1 MSLLE
6 ALKQYSTVVAD
17 TGDLS
22 SIRKFQPQDAT
33 TNPAI
38 ILKTAKENPE
48 FLQAILY
55 SFKNASLS
63 ERIDQV
69 LVAIGN
75 EILKN
80 VPGRVST
87 EVDARY
93 SFDTEKTVQHARR
106 LIQLYR
112 EQGIDTERVLIKI
125 AATWEGIQ
133 AAKILEKEDIH
144 CNMTLIF
151 SLEQAV
157 MCAEVS
163 ATLISPFVG
172 RVLDWY
178 KKNAPDTITEDPG
191 VLSVR
196 NIFSYYKQ
204 FGYKT
209 EVMAASFRNVEEILE
224 LSGCDLLT
232 INPQLL
238 EQLAKIDGEMINHM
252 ASHGEIF
259 KEKIQLSETGFR
271 LQMNENAMAT
281 EKLAEG
287 IRKFCQDTR
296 TLETLIAAL

>member
-6 ALKQYSTVVAD
+6 ALKRYSTIVAD
-17 TGDLS
+17 TGDLDL
-22 SIRKFQPQDAT
+22 IRKFQPRDST

-38 ILKTAKENPE
+38 ILKTAQENSE
-48 FLQAILY
+48 FLREILH

-69 LVAIGN
+69 LVAIGV

-80 VPGRVST
+80 IPGRVST

-112 EQGIDTERVLIKI
+112 ERGIDTERVLIKI

-133 AAKILEKEDIH
+133 AAKILEKEGIH

-163 ATLISPFVG
+163 STLISPFVG

-178 KKNAPDTITEDPG
+178 KKNAPDTFVEDPG
-191 VLSVR
+191 VQSVR
-196 NIFSYYKQ
+196 RIFAYYKQ

-232 INPQLL
+232 INPTLL
-238 EQLAKIDGEMINHM
+238 EQLAETDGEIMNHM
-252 ASHGEIF
+252 ENNKEIF
-259 KEKIQLSETGFR
+259 TEKIQLSEAEFR

-296 TLETLIAAL
+296 TLETLITTL